1 MYDEV
6 MACFGKKQVKR
17 NRKRMRGRN
26 MQGKNKRLYLGIA
39 LLAVIVLGFWSYRL
53 LGPIALAEG
62 YMYEDNSRMVYAK
75 ATAENDQVNVEVTLT
90 KLLVEDTIPRLQTET
105 SVWTGTMENNTLT
118 LQEKTTSQKLQAK
131 LRRDGL
137 LFQGPLAQDEP
148 AEILLAASNKQ
159 AYDDKLAAWTKNVE
173 QEAAQKKKEVEE
185 QRAKEAA
192 RVEFAKKVERTERL
206 TADMLESAQYL
217 QEIQFAEELQFSKD
231 QVVELQG
238 LLDELTAYAKQP
250 GLSKTD
256 YDVMAGTL
264 NNMKVLVDGIN
275 AMDGTIEQKK
285 KRMQDIIAVLET
297 DMKDAQAVWE
307 EIKASVTDIEKREK
321 ALTEAVKAGSDA
333 IAQANE
339 RINALGNEQ
348 AGVKASADKL
358 YRQAAAVLEQTRAK
372 YGF

>member
-17 NRKRMRGRN
+17 NRKRMRGRH

-39 LLAVIVLGFWSYRL
+39 LLVVIVLGFWSYRL

-75 ATAENDQVNVEVTLT
+75 ATAENDQVSVEVTLT

-137 LFQGPLAQDEP
+137 LFQGPLAQGEP

>member
-17 NRKRMRGRN
+17 NRKRMRGRH

-75 ATAENDQVNVEVTLT
+75 ATAENDQVSVEVTLT

>member
-17 NRKRMRGRN
+17 NRKRMRGRH

-39 LLAVIVLGFWSYRL
+39 LLVVIVLGFWSYRL

-75 ATAENDQVNVEVTLT
+75 ATAENDQVSVEVTLT

-137 LFQGPLAQDEP
+137 LFQGPLAQGEP

-159 AYDDKLAAWTKNVE
+159 AYDDKLAVWTKNVE

-321 ALTEAVKAGSDA
+321 ALTEAVKAGSEA

-339 RINALGNEQ
+339 RLSALGNEQ

>member
-1 MYDEV
+1 
-6 MACFGKKQVKR
+6 
-17 NRKRMRGRN
+17 

-75 ATAENDQVNVEVTLT
+75 ATAENDQVSVEVTLT

-137 LFQGPLAQDEP
+137 LFQGPLAQGEP

-159 AYDDKLAAWTKNVE
+159 VYDDKLAVWTKNVE

>member
-17 NRKRMRGRN
+17 NRKRMRGRH

-39 LLAVIVLGFWSYRL
+39 LLVVIVLGFWSYRL

-75 ATAENDQVNVEVTLT
+75 ATAENDQVSVEVTLT

-137 LFQGPLAQDEP
+137 LFQGPLAQGEP

-159 AYDDKLAAWTKNVE
+159 VYDDKLAVWTKNVE

-339 RINALGNEQ
+339 RLSALGNEQ

>member
-17 NRKRMRGRN
+17 NRKRMRGRH

-39 LLAVIVLGFWSYRL
+39 LLVVIVLGFWSYRL

-75 ATAENDQVNVEVTLT
+75 ATAENDQVSVEVTLT

-137 LFQGPLAQDEP
+137 LFQGPLAQGEP

-159 AYDDKLAAWTKNVE
+159 VYDDKLAVWTKNVE

>member
-17 NRKRMRGRN
+17 NRKRMRGRH

-39 LLAVIVLGFWSYRL
+39 LLVVIVLGFWSYRL

-75 ATAENDQVNVEVTLT
+75 ATAENDQVSVEVTLT

-137 LFQGPLAQDEP
+137 LFQGPLAQGEP

-159 AYDDKLAAWTKNVE
+159 VYDDKLAVWTKNVE

-321 ALTEAVKAGSDA
+321 ALTEAVKAGSEA